1 MKFNKDKWLEKGKAN
16 IQNRSIQFWHHVLRV
31 VDKCERDQSSR
42 KYSLSTKMKG
52 TVWKRIR

>member
-52 TVWKRIR
+52 TVWKRI